1 MEANKNKNLGNA
13 GEFYVLAQLAQRGY
27 IAGKTDDGQTLI
39 DVIATEPDT
48 LNTVNIQVKTRTID
62 GRISSWLMSFKNEKA
77 FEKLWYVVVE
87 VGDDDVLPNFFVFSS
102 KEVSD
107 AIEAALK
114 ARKKWSNMSW
124 EHRASIF
131 LKAADLLAGPFRAKM
146 NASTMIAQS
155 KNVFQAE
162 IDAACELID
171 FLKSSLLLLIT
182 SLVLIKLNG
191 AIVVFES
198 YILGVTP
205 APIYSS

>member
-62 GRISSWLMSFKNEKA
+62 GKKSSWLMGLKNEQA

-87 VGDDDVLPNFFVFSS
+87 VGDDDVLPNFFIFSS

-107 AIEAALK
+107 TIK
-114 ARKKWSNMSW
+114 QR
-124 EHRASIF
+124 H
-131 LKAADLLAGPFRAKM
+131 
-146 NASTMIAQS
+146 
-155 KNVFQAE
+155 
-162 IDAACELID
+162 
-171 FLKSSLLLLIT
+171 LIT
-182 SLVLIKLNG
+182 
-191 AIVVFES
+191 
-198 YILGVTP
+198 
-205 APIYSS
+205 